1 MSYIDSAIGNTAN
14 VANNG
19 GGWGSM
25 STGQKWGL
33 GGAAAGIALP
43 MLFGGGGGGLDQSL
57 AQLNQS
63 AAASTDLSKSLNTNA
78 QDLFKSVLPYLRD
91 IMSGNQQ
98 SVLQATM
105 PERRKVMD
113 QYDAARKSIAEFSPR
128 SGGTASAM
136 NEMRGNEA
144 SDLAGIAGQ
153 ARQNAFGQGAT
164 LGSNMQSLG
173 LNAQGQAAGTYA
185 NIASIEQAE
194 AARKAQEM
202 AGFGQAAGSLLALAF
217 R

>member
-1 MSYIDSAIGNTAN
+1 MAGLMEGES
-14 VANNG
+14 G
-19 GGWGSM
+19 GMPTSGWGSL
-25 STGQKWGL
+25 STGQKWAT

-43 MLFGGGGGGLDQSL
+43 MMFGGGGGGDLSGSL
-57 AQLNQS
+57 AQLNKS

-153 ARQNAFGQGAT
+153 ARQNALGTSAS
-164 LGSNMQSLG
+164 LGSNMQQLG
-173 LNAQGQAAGTYA
+173 LNAQGQAANTYG
-185 NIASIEQAE
+185 NIASIQQAE
-194 AARKAQEM
+194 AQRKAQEM

-217 R
+217 L